1 MRSIDGALKAK
12 FESALQTKAAN
23 ADPSAVIWISRPT
36 VPLTDP
42 EFLDRETVATAAGL
56 TACDV
61 AVRRPRADREA
72 DRVYLAYLDQNGAHV
87 VSAATTVKLSDYVWE
102 TEPFSAPGASDVAI
116 AFDGTMPK
124 KPDGTAQFVTE
135 MRPWVFWI
143 DGGVLRGRILGLLG
157 DTTLAAANAE
167 KVSAVRATWDAAA
180 SVDFGLVVFFTL
192 NGALY
197 YRQLIGGDWKDAVPV
212 TFGPPGVTWTDIR
225 AFRTWDYRVGVQA
238 LGSDGKVYELFT
250 QFQGLAK
257 HSGEHVEL
265 DVARARGTLTA
276 VKYTDAAT
284 DEHISLSVAAGAPYG
299 GLYRIGV
306 PNIIAAEN
314 VAEGA
319 DWGRVALFT
328 FDRHLRADEVAA
340 QPTTFHIVDAY
351 DRHFV
356 AQTAELQSDGLT
368 VLLSFLDFNAAA
380 GACTAQ
386 YVPGTVRSMADY
398 ALEAASFP
406 FTPTGLVPPSVP
418 APAPVSVE
426 NDGDDT
432 IVVTFD
438 RALIGSLS
446 GAASHFT
453 ALLSVPEYSPG
464 GETHQETRTP
474 VSVSASGSDTV
485 ILTFASGNLTDLT
498 KAHGAITLVYDG
510 AGPLAGEGGPV
521 YPFSETFAP
530 DGLSPKYD
538 QNDAEHI
545 ELNVTALGVL
555 TRIYHTA
562 AQNAE
567 HVAFTV
573 AASGT
578 LTHVNDL

>member
-1 MRSIDGALKAK
+1 MRKVDTQIANRFKSN
-12 FESALQTKAAN
+12 LQTKANNAN
-23 ADPSAVIWISRPT
+23 PAAVVWINRPT
-36 VPLTDP
+36 TALTD
-42 EFLDRETVATAAGL
+42 
-56 TACDV
+56 
-61 AVRRPRADREA
+61 
-72 DRVYLAYLDQNGAHV
+72 
-87 VSAATTVKLSDYVWE
+87 SDFME
-102 TEPFSAPGASDVAI
+102 FSAPGVSATACDIAIRRAQRGEEPDRAYIAYISNGTAGVKSSALTPAIDDMVWTSETFSQAASDVAI
-116 AFDGTMPK
+116 AFNARMIS
-124 KPDGTAQFVTE
+124 TAGGASEFATE
-135 MRPWVFWI
+135 DRPWVFWVNN
-143 DGGVLRGRILGLLG
+143 GVLKGRILGLLG
-157 DTTLAAANAE
+157 ETELATANCT
-167 KVSAVRATWDAAA
+167 KVTAIRATGGAQ
-180 SVDFGLVVFFTL
+180 DFGLVVFFLL
-192 NGALY
+192 NGSIY
-197 YRQLIGGDWKDAVPV
+197 YRQLINGEWTDAAPV
-212 TFGPPGVTWTDIR
+212 TFGPSVTWVDIA
-225 AFRTWDYRVGVQA
+225 AFRTWDYRTGIQ
-238 LGSDGKVYELFT
+238 GIDTNGNVYELFT
-250 QFQGLAK
+250 QFQGIAR
-257 HSGEHVEL
+257 HGSEHIEL
-265 DVARARGTLTA
+265 DATAKGSLTTIR
-276 VKYTDAAT
+276 YHDAAT
-284 DEHISLSVAAGAPYG
+284 DEHISFSVASVAPYG

-306 PNIIAAEN
+306 PNITAAEN
-314 VAEGA
+314 VADGA
-319 DWGRVALFT
+319 DWGRTALFT

-340 QPTTFHIVDAY
+340 QPTAFHIVDAY

-356 AQTAELQSDGLT
+356 AQTATLQPDGLT
-368 VLLSFLDFNAAA
+368 VRLSFLNFNGAL

-406 FTPTGLVPPSVP
+406 FTPRNLVPPSVP

-432 IVVTFD
+432 IIVTFD

-474 VSVSASGSDTV
+474 VSAAASGSDTV

-545 ELNVTALGVL
+545 ELDVSALGVL